1 MGKGGIHVET
11 LTIGDNK
18 SGLCDVYVFK
28 PDNEAKAIVQLYHG
42 ANEHY
47 ERYQEVIDY
56 LLAEDFMV
64 VMHDQLGH
72 GKRHEDKTAI
82 HFADQNGAEKLLA
95 CAKNVRLY
103 AKGLNPHL
111 PLFAIAHSMGSIVL
125 RAYMLEEKDL
135 YDAMIITGSPY
146 VSKMKLRVAKRAMK
160 IVRRFKGKTYV
171 SPFFTKMM
179 DKPCQMMKQK
189 GLINEKIEWV
199 TSDVQKQ
206 TMIKN
211 DVCGNKPF
219 TIQAQID
226 LITLM
231 QKAHDFNALKRH
243 ASSHLISLLC
253 GDEDALCDY
262 GDSIKKLANMYTKIG
277 FTHVKYRV
285 YANARHELHNELIR
299 PKVMR
304 DMVTMLKQSV
314 TI

>member
-1 MGKGGIHVET
+1 MET

-18 SGLCDVYVFK
+18 SGACDVYIFK
-28 PDNEAKAIVQLYHG
+28 PPHDAKAIVQLYHG

-47 ERYQEVIDY
+47 ERYQEMIDF
-56 LLAEDFMV
+56 LLEEDFIV
-64 VMHDQLGH
+64 VIHDQLGH
-72 GKRHEDKTAI
+72 GKKHQEEKAI
-82 HFADQNGAEKLLA
+82 HFDDQDGAKMLLA

-103 AKGLNPHL
+103 AKGINPHL

-135 YDAMIITGSPY
+135 YDAIIFTGSPY
-146 VSKMKLRVAKRAMK
+146 TSKMKLWFAKKGMK
-160 IVRRFKGKTYV
+160 FVRRFKGKRYV

-189 GLINEKIEWV
+189 GLIHEKVEWV

-206 TMIKN
+206 MMIKD

-226 LITLM
+226 LIKLM
-231 QKAHDFNALKRH
+231 ERAHDFNALKHR
-243 ASSHLISLLC
+243 ASNHLVAMLC
-253 GDEDALCDY
+253 GDEDALCAY
-262 GDSIKKLANMYTKIG
+262 GEGIKKLANAFSKIG

>member
-1 MGKGGIHVET
+1 MET

-18 SGLCDVYVFK
+18 SGTCDVYVYK
-28 PDNEAKAIVQLYHG
+28 PTHDAKAIVQLYHG

-47 ERYQEVIDY
+47 ERYQEVIDF
-56 LLAEDFMV
+56 LLDEDFIV
-64 VMHDQLGH
+64 VVHDQLGH
-72 GKRHEDKTAI
+72 GKRNQEKTAI
-82 HFADQNGAEKLLA
+82 HFDDHNGAEKLLA

-103 AKGLNPHL
+103 AKGINPHL

-135 YDAMIITGSPY
+135 YDAVIFTGSPY
-146 VSKMKLRVAKRAMK
+146 VSKMKLWFAKQGMQF
-160 IVRRFKGKTYV
+160 VRRFKGKTYV
-171 SPFFTKMM
+171 SPFFTKKM
-179 DKPCQMMKQK
+179 DRPFQMMKQK
-189 GLINEKIEWV
+189 GLIHEKVEWV

-206 TMIKN
+206 TMIKA

-226 LITLM
+226 LIKLM
-231 QKAHDFNALKRH
+231 KQAHNFKTLKRR
-243 ASSHLISLLC
+243 ASNHLVAMLC
-253 GDEDALCDY
+253 GDEDALCNY
-262 GDSIKKLANMYTKIG
+262 GESIKKLANTFSKIG

>member
-1 MGKGGIHVET
+1 MET

-18 SGLCDVYVFK
+18 SGVCDVYVFR
-28 PDNEAKAIVQLYHG
+28 PAQEAKAIVQLYHG

-47 ERYQEVIDY
+47 ERYKDVIDY
-56 LLAEDFMV
+56 LLEEDFIV

-72 GKRHEDKTAI
+72 GKRHQDAKAI
-82 HFADQNGAEKLLA
+82 HFADDEGAQKLLE

-103 AKGLNPHL
+103 AKGINPHL
-111 PLFAIAHSMGSIVL
+111 PLFAIAHSMGSVVL

-135 YDAMIITGSPY
+135 YDAIIFTGTPY
-146 VSKMKLRVAKRAMK
+146 VSKCKLWFAKRAMTCVK
-160 IVRRFKGKTYV
+160 RCKGRTYV

-179 DKPCQMMKQK
+179 DKPCQLMKQK
-189 GLINEKIEWV
+189 GLIHEKVEWV

-211 DVCGNKPF
+211 DLCGNKPF

-231 QKAHDFNALKRH
+231 QKAHDFTTLKRF
-243 ASSHLISLLC
+243 ASSHLIAIFC
-253 GDEDALCDY
+253 GDEDALCEY
-262 GDSIKKLANMYTKIG
+262 GDSVKKLAKTYTNVG

-304 DMVTMLKQSV
+304 DMVAMLTESV
-314 TI
+314 TM

>member
-1 MGKGGIHVET
+1 VEK
-11 LTIGDNK
+11 LTIGDETT
-18 SGLCDVYVFK
+18 GLCDVYVFE
-28 PDNEAKAIVQLYHG
+28 PPHDPKAIVQLYHG

-47 ERYQEVIDY
+47 ERYQELIDY
-56 LLAEDFMV
+56 LLSEDFIV

-72 GKRHEDKTAI
+72 GKRYQDTKAI
-82 HFADQNGAEKLLA
+82 HFADHDGANKLLA
-95 CAKNVRLY
+95 CANNVRLY
-103 AKGLNPHL
+103 AKGINPHL

-125 RAYMLEEKDL
+125 RANMLKEKDL
-135 YDAMIITGSPY
+135 YDAIIFTGSPY
-146 VSKMKLRVAKRAMK
+146 LSKVKLWFAKRAMK
-160 IVRRFKGKTYV
+160 IVRRFKGKSYV
-171 SPFFTKMM
+171 SPLFTKMM

-189 GLINEKIEWV
+189 GLINEKVEWV

-206 TMIKN
+206 KMIKN
-211 DVCGNKPF
+211 DECGNKPF
-219 TIQAQID
+219 TIQAQLD

-231 QKAHDFNALKRH
+231 QKAHDFSALRQQ
-243 ASSHLISLLC
+243 ASSHLIALLC

-262 GDSIKKLANMYTKIG
+262 GRSIKKLANTLTRVG

-304 DMVTMLKQSV
+304 DMVTMFKESV